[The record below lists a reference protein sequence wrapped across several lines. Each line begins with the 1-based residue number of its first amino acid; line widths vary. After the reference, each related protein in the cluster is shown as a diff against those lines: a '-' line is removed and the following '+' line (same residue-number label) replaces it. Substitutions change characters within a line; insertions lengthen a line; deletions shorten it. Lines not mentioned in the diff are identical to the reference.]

1 MALDGWTM
9 VASADTPSG
18 EEWVESAEAP
28 SPAPVPS
35 LLIGGLGEALPRGDS
50 ASLRKVQSGG
60 GGIASA
66 EIECAICLEP
76 ARSPRR
82 FPHPDCPHMYC
93 ATCLANL
100 RGRSAGISTN
110 CPQCRRPA
118 TSCRSDAG
126 TPASPPVTPVTRP
139 TVSSRQLE
147 TERRQRTLRLLLE
160 PLDVSA
166 SRRQRQQ
173 EKAAVGF
180 ITRTGTKYHAARG
193 CRGLRNATLVWEGST
208 QGKEPC
214 SLCVGGVNASMSTD
228 ARTAS
233 ATSAAT
239 RTARPKAS
247 LDGSALAATK
257 HFTTR
262 TGKAYHHLRTCAGL
276 RRATTIFETPGSAP
290 TRAQQQQLRPCKLC
304 CR

>member
-1 MALDGWTM
+1 MRGC
-9 VASADTPSG
+9 
-18 EEWVESAEAP
+18 
-28 SPAPVPS
+28 
-35 LLIGGLGEALPRGDS
+35 LGEVLARSDS
-50 ASLRKVQSGG
+50 ASLRKAQSGG
-60 GGIASA
+60 GGVASA
-66 EIECAICLEP
+66 AIECAICLEP

-100 RGRSAGISTN
+100 RGRSAGTSTT

-118 TSCRSDAG
+118 TSCRDDAG
-126 TPASPPVTPVTRP
+126 VPASPPVTPVTRP

-147 TERRQRTLRLLLE
+147 FERRQRTLRLLLE

-166 SRRQRQQ
+166 SRRQRQP
-173 EKAAVGF
+173 EKPAVAF
-180 ITRTGTKYHAARG
+180 ITRTGAKYHAVNS

-214 SLCVGGVNASMSTD
+214 KLCVGSVSTEARAASTMPAKAQAT
-228 ARTAS
+228 RPTAS
-233 ATSAAT
+233 
-239 RTARPKAS
+239 
-247 LDGSALAATK
+247 LGGSARAVTR
-257 HFTTR
+257 HFTPR

-276 RRATTIFETPGSAP
+276 RRATAIFEAPGSAP
-290 TRAQQQQLRPCKLC
+290 SGAQALLSPCKLC